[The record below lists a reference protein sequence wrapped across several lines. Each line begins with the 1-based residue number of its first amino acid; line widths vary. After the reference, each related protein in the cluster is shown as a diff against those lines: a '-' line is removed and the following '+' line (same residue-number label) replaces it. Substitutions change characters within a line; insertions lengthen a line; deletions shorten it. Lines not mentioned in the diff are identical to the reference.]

1 MTRIL
6 IIKADGRIVDRVFK
20 LWEEAT
26 EFHRDMILAKELEEG
41 DKVIIGTKVYIK
53 RGKVLWPIK

>member
-6 IIKADGRIVDRVFK
+6 IIKADGRIVDRVFQP
-20 LWEEAT
+20 WEEAT

-41 DKVIIGTKVYIK
+41 DKVVIGAKVYIK
-53 RGKVLWPIK
+53 RGKVLWPLK